1 MKKTAA
7 IAISATL
14 IAVGAAS
21 LIYAQYI
28 RTHVSTDDAQI
39 TGHLDPIT
47 PRIAGP
53 VVSVLMKDNQIVHRG
68 DVLMEIDSRLFQ
80 STYEKDKAALA
91 RDMAQLK
98 VLSAT
103 IERDQANEDLAK
115 RESRRTLNLSKK
127 SFATASR
134 LDRDMS
140 AYRMAQAQTKADT
153 EAMKVL
159 KETIHR
165 DEAVIAIDALNIR
178 YTKVLA
184 PVDGRVT
191 GKTIEMGTFLTP
203 GQIVGYVVPF
213 SMWVVANYKETDL
226 RGIRQGDP
234 VNIKVDALPGETF
247 HGHVDSIAQ
256 STGAVLS
263 LLPPENAT
271 GNFTKVVQRVPVKI
285 LIDPGSDP
293 DHRLRIGMSAI
304 PVVLAPKTR

>member
-1 MKKTAA
+1 MKKQA
-7 IAISATL
+7 L
-14 IAVGAAS
+14 IATVATVIGIGSAS
-21 LIYAQYI
+21 VLYASYT
-28 RTHVSTDDAQI
+28 RSHVSTDDAQI

-47 PRIAGP
+47 SRIAGP
-53 VVSVLMKDNQIVHRG
+53 VARVLIKDNQVVHAG
-68 DVLMEIDSRLFQ
+68 DVLIEIDSRLFQ
-80 STYEKDKAALA
+80 STYDKDKAALA

-103 IERDQANEDLAK
+103 IERDRANSDLAK

-127 SFATASR
+127 AFATASR
-134 LDRDMS
+134 LDKDMS
-140 AYRMAQAQTKADT
+140 TYQMAQAQTKADT
-153 EAMKVL
+153 ETMKAL

-165 DEAVIAIDALNIR
+165 DEAVLAIDSINLR
-178 YTKVLA
+178 YTKVRA
-184 PVDGRVT
+184 PVDGRIT

-203 GQIVGYVVPF
+203 GQVVGYVVPF
-213 SMWVVANYKETDL
+213 NMWVVANYKETDL
-226 RGIRQGDP
+226 HGIRRGDP
-234 VNIKVDALPGETF
+234 VTLKVDALPGQTF

-293 DHRLRIGMSAI
+293 DHRLRIGMSVV
-304 PVVLAPKTR
+304 PVVLTHKIR

>member
-1 MKKTAA
+1 MKKQAA
-7 IAISATL
+7 VAIFATL
-14 IAVGAAS
+14 IGVGTAS
-21 LIYAQYI
+21 LLYAHYT
-28 RTHVSTDDAQI
+28 RTHLSTDDAQI

-47 PRIAGP
+47 SRIAGP
-53 VVSVLMKDNQIVHRG
+53 VVRILVRDNQVVHAG
-68 DVLMEIDSRLFQ
+68 EGLVEIDSRLLRA
-80 STYEKDKAALA
+80 TYEKHKAALS

-103 IERDQANEDLAK
+103 IEKDQAGSDLAK
-115 RESRRTLNLSKK
+115 RESRRTLNLSQK

-134 LDRDMS
+134 LDKDMS
-140 AYRMAQAQTKADT
+140 SYQMAKSQTKADIET
-153 EAMKVL
+153 MTVL

-165 DEAVIAIDALNIR
+165 DEAVLAIDSLNLR
-178 YTKVLA
+178 YARVRS

-191 GKTIEMGTFLTP
+191 GKTVEPGSFLTP

-213 SMWVVANYKETDL
+213 EMWVVANYKETDL
-226 RGIRQGDP
+226 HGIHKGDP
-234 VNIKVDALPGETF
+234 VDIRIDALPGQTF
-247 HGHVDSIAQ
+247 HGHVDSISQ

-293 DHRLRIGMSAI
+293 DHRLRIGMSAV
-304 PVVLAPKTR
+304 PVILTGKTR